1 MTSFK
6 RYLSAL
12 FFGGFCT
19 RALLASFC
27 FSVKTKESIFRVKTK
42 GSVNCKLASMATRV
56 FELLILLYSGA
67 EMTMT
72 SLSKFF
78 IADMLKKQLQ
88 QGDNNDDDDGA
99 FGLYNSTTAVPV
111 TIAALL
117 NLSEIS
123 NATSHLG
130 LTNLTSVD
138 ADHSGFQSGYHGMP
152 TEEEEW
158 GQEEDAELQRILAW
172 YLTLSRIVTFLPWVI
187 LGPIFGRW
195 TNR

>member
-1 MTSFK
+1 
-6 RYLSAL
+6 
-12 FFGGFCT
+12 
-19 RALLASFC
+19 
-27 FSVKTKESIFRVKTK
+27 
-42 GSVNCKLASMATRV
+42 MATRV

-88 QGDNNDDDDGA
+88 QGDNNNDDDGA

-152 TEEEEW
+152 TEEEE
-158 GQEEDAELQRILAW
+158 GAELQRILAW

-187 LGPIFGRW
+187 VGPIFGRW

>member
-1 MTSFK
+1 MCF
-6 RYLSAL
+6 
-12 FFGGFCT
+12 FFGGGGGGVST

-27 FSVKTKESIFRVKTK
+27 FSVKTESIFRVKTK

-88 QGDNNDDDDGA
+88 QGDNNNDDDGA

-138 ADHSGFQSGYHGMP
+138 ADHSGFKSGYHGMP
-152 TEEEEW
+152 AEEEEEW

-187 LGPIFGRW
+187 VGPIFGRW

>member
-1 MTSFK
+1 
-6 RYLSAL
+6 
-12 FFGGFCT
+12 
-19 RALLASFC
+19 
-27 FSVKTKESIFRVKTK
+27 
-42 GSVNCKLASMATRV
+42 MATRV

-88 QGDNNDDDDGA
+88 QGNDNNDDNDDGA

-123 NATSHLG
+123 DATSHLG
-130 LTNLTSVD
+130 LTNLTSMD
-138 ADHSGFQSGYHGMP
+138 ADHSGLKSGYHGRP

-158 GQEEDAELQRILAW
+158 GQEDAAELQRVLAW
-172 YLTLSRIVTFLPWVI
+172 YLTFNRIGTYLPWVMV
-187 LGPIFGRW
+187 GPIFGRW

>member
-1 MTSFK
+1 
-6 RYLSAL
+6 
-12 FFGGFCT
+12 
-19 RALLASFC
+19 
-27 FSVKTKESIFRVKTK
+27 
-42 GSVNCKLASMATRV
+42 MATRV

-88 QGDNNDDDDGA
+88 QGDNNNDDDGA
-99 FGLYNSTTAVPV
+99 FGLYNSTMAVPV

-130 LTNLTSVD
+130 LTNLTSMD
-138 ADHSGFQSGYHGMP
+138 ADHSGFKSGYHGMP
-152 TEEEEW
+152 TEEEE
-158 GQEEDAELQRILAW
+158 GAELQRILAW
-172 YLTLSRIVTFLPWVI
+172 YLTLKRIGTYLPWVI
-187 LGPIFGRW
+187 VGPIFGRW